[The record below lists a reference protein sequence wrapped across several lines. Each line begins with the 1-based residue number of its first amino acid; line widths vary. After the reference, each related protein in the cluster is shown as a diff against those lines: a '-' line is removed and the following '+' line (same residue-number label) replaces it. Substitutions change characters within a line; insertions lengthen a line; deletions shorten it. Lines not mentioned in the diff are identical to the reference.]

1 MNHMLQ
7 LAADATLAVYVM
19 ASPDASEIE
28 FLNLKPM
35 VSDSERESLAARWPG
50 RDLRGVGVIGRLADG
65 RINMALKVPFD
76 HIQLAGQNSTFE
88 KWYES
93 APFFVGEFISPA
105 IYRNTCI
112 EKYFSS
118 FNIA

>member
-1 MNHMLQ
+1 

-76 HIQLAGQNSTFE
+76 HIQLAALLVAYTDYCEAAETQ
-88 KWYES
+88 
-93 APFFVGEFISPA
+93 
-105 IYRNTCI
+105 RNDDSVEWC
-112 EKYFSS
+112 ERLYAVQDPRM
-118 FNIA
+118 N

>member
-50 RDLRGVGVIGRLADG
+50 RDLRGVGVIVRLADG

-76 HIQLAGQNSTFE
+76 HIQLAALLVAYTDYCEACTRRSKNRPHG
-88 KWYES
+88 
-93 APFFVGEFISPA
+93 AA
-105 IYRNTCI
+105 L
-112 EKYFSS
+112 
-118 FNIA
+118 AA